1 MRATTSSRPRGSSAS
16 VEDCFTFG
24 VIDSTRPILAG
35 PGTQVSE
42 YPTYQEPLIDFLLD
56 SLGERD
62 YIFLGYLG
70 DSASMDVM
78 AEIRQ
83 SRPEEL

>member
-1 MRATTSSRPRGSSAS
+1 MSAHWPVNS
-16 VEDCFTFG
+16 WKVL
-24 VIDSTRPILAG
+24 SL
-35 PGTQVSE
+35 
-42 YPTYQEPLIDFLLD
+42 DFLLD